1 MADRETYI
9 LRPEELC
16 KGKDLESIFSVVKVT
31 GGYSV
36 QIDWSGK
43 KRTLVSL
50 THRHKFKTKY
60 EALDAIKNMASRKA
74 VTGKNIGKAFITVE
88 HWIKNFA
95 PDPVQEKVLDY
106 KF

>member
-43 KRTLVSL
+43 KKSLVSL
-50 THRHKFKTKY
+50 TLRHKFKTKD
-60 EALDAIKNMASRKA
+60 EALDAIKHIASRKA
-74 VTGKNIGKAFITVE
+74 VTGQNIGKTFIEVKY
-88 HWIKNFA
+88 WIKNFA